1 MAIRRPPPLPVLHG
15 MPLPRWS
22 SCPHP
27 DEEILLADDS
37 WIKAK
42 DIRTGD
48 KVKTLT
54 AEGFKEGEYE
64 ITHAEIIDNQPR
76 CEVFFKDSK
85 SIISSYSHPY
95 AVEDKGFVDAKDLEV
110 GDHVGDLIVTDTKP
124 LDWGPVVSLSVDKAE
139 TYMLK
144 GGSEDKPVAVLSH
157 NKTIKR
163 TPTPPK
169 SKLAEWIKRMNE
181 GEGSGY
187 SRPPPWAVDRKPRK
201 DLLQWLRRKKGGI
214 GGLRRKLL
222 EGRQFPT
229 GIPEQFRQ
237 LPFGPPT
244 MQPMVPWDPPATV
257 PEFLPNLVTGEL
269 ERTSPSPMQPI
280 PRGPELIP
288 IQQEVRGMD
297 RFTPEQ
303 IEAMKNQYIS
313 TMPVGPAIPFQPLP
327 EEMPMPSLTPE
338 EITQQR
344 IDQVSQFEQEPMT
357 GGDRLANIFGSLG
370 TRYGAF
376 GGSATNLPDYTTMNW
391 EGIGP
396 ARFSDARFDP
406 QRTGY
411 ADTGMRS
418 DSDRPYALPGGYA
431 GGGIAEL
438 LHYYGV

>member
-1 MAIRRPPPLPVLHG
+1 MSLNPQTGLQQFGFFKKIAKKLLKPPG
-15 MPLPRWS
+15 GS
-22 SCPHP
+22 KF
-27 DEEILLADDS
+27 
-37 WIKAK
+37 IK
-42 DIRTGD
+42 
-48 KVKTLT
+48 KTLLPP
-54 AEGFKEGEYE
+54 GLKKSLEY
-64 ITHAEIIDNQPR
+64 
-76 CEVFFKDSK
+76 
-85 SIISSYSHPY
+85 
-95 AVEDKGFVDAKDLEV
+95 
-110 GDHVGDLIVTDTKP
+110 
-124 LDWGPVVSLSVDKAE
+124 SLLPHRALG
-139 TYMLK
+139 M
-144 GGSEDKPVAVLSH
+144 SE
-157 NKTIKR
+157 R
-163 TPTPPK
+163 
-169 SKLAEWIKRMNE
+169 
-181 GEGSGY
+181 
-187 SRPPPWAVDRKPRK
+187 
-201 DLLQWLRRKKGGI
+201 DLLMPHRALRRGKDRGI
-214 GGLRRKLL
+214 GGLPRKLL
-222 EGRQFPT
+222 EGRQFPR

-269 ERTSPSPMQPI
+269 ERTSPSPMQPL

-303 IEAMKNQYIS
+303 IEAMKNQYMS

-406 QRTGY
+406 QRIGY

-418 DSDRPYALPGGYA
+418 DGDRPYALPGGYA
-431 GGGIAEL
+431 GGGIADL
-438 LHYYGV
+438 LRYYGR